1 MAEIP
6 PSEAIEKYRDME
18 ELRRR
23 LSSTSDAD
31 EALAIRDTLRAN
43 AKWLMT
49 PSSYI
54 VAYADR
60 VSKLESALRRAR
72 DDMEG
77 WAAYASDYFREKW
90 GLDEDLAA
98 IDAAL
103 ADAEKAK

>member
-1 MAEIP
+1 MGDLP

-18 ELRRR
+18 GLRRR

-43 AKWLMT
+43 TKWLMA
-49 PSSYI
+49 PSRYI

-60 VSKLESALRRAR
+60 VAKLESALRRAR

-77 WAAYASDYFREKW
+77 WGGYASGYYQEKW

-103 ADAEKAK
+103 ADTEEEA